1 MENGLGT
8 FYVSILYL
16 QMTYKKSSDSSSNFV
31 CTFCDYITV
40 RKSQYVRHLSTAKHQ
55 ILTNTSEK
63 VPKSSTHICECG
75 NSYKHRQSLN
85 NHKKKC
91 DYVPVKE
98 TEKIALTE
106 IKEDIDYKDLLMKAM
121 KAMNQMQEQQEELRR
136 KDELMERMIDK
147 IGTTNNTNNTIN
159 NTNNFNI
166 NMFLNEQCKDAIN
179 FTDFINRIEIS
190 HNDLENNAQLGF
202 VEGITKIFVDHL
214 NQLTLYER
222 PIHCTDTKRETLYIK
237 DVNKWEKEN
246 SQEKM
251 SGAIQ
256 NISRK
261 SLSELMEWKKSNP
274 EYEDMDSEFSKMC
287 INIQTQSVGTA
298 NKDKLY
304 PKIIN
309 NVARNSKLSK

>member
-1 MENGLGT
+1 MKIFKSFKILNKEIKLNK
-8 FYVSILYL
+8 SIG
-16 QMTYKKSSDSSSNFV
+16 FV
-31 CTFCDYITV
+31 PTMG
-40 RKSQYVRHLSTAKHQ
+40 SLHSGHLSLIKEAKKKCK
-55 ILTNTSEK
+55 K
-63 VPKSSTHICECG
+63 VVGEYRCDCG
-75 NSYKHRQSLN
+75 KLYKHRQSLN

-121 KAMNQMQEQQEELRR
+121 NQMQEQQEELRR

-147 IGTTNNTNNTIN
+147 IGTTNNTNNTVN

-202 VEGITKIFVDHL
+202 VEGMTKIFVDHL

-222 PIHCTDTKRETLYIK
+222 PIHCTDAKRETLYIK
-237 DVNKWEKEN
+237 DENKWEKEN

-287 INIQTQSVGTA
+287 INIQTQSLGTA

>member
-1 MENGLGT
+1 
-8 FYVSILYL
+8 
-16 QMTYKKSSDSSSNFV
+16 MTYKKGSESSSNFV
-31 CTFCDYITV
+31 CTVCDYITV
-40 RKSQYVRHLSTAKHQ
+40 RKSQYVRHLSTAKHK

-121 KAMNQMQEQQEELRR
+121 NQMQEQHEELRR
-136 KDELMERMIDK
+136 KDELVERMIDK
-147 IGTTNNTNNTIN
+147 IGTMNNTIN
-159 NTNNFNI
+159 NTNNNNFNI

-202 VEGITKIFVDHL
+202 VEGMTKIFVDHL

-222 PIHCTDTKRETLYIK
+222 PIHCTDAKRETLYIK
-237 DVNKWEKEN
+237 DENKWEKEN
-246 SQEKM
+246 SEEKM

-274 EYEDMDSEFSKMC
+274 EYEDMDSDFSKMC
-287 INIQTQSVGTA
+287 INIQSQSLGAV

-309 NVARNSKLSK
+309 NVAKFNSISHLKT

>member
-1 MENGLGT
+1 MDNEKMPKNAEN
-8 FYVSILYL
+8 FYCEKCDFKCSK
-16 QMTYKKSSDSSSNFV
+16 QSNYE
-31 CTFCDYITV
+31 T
-40 RKSQYVRHLSTAKHQ
+40 HLLTAKHRR
-55 ILTNTSEK
+55 ITMDNEK
-63 VPKSSTHICECG
+63 PPKNAVLYECACGKNYKYSSG
-75 NSYKHRQSLN
+75 LSKHRN
-85 NHKKKC
+85 KC
-91 DYVPVKE
+91 KYVSEEQNKS
-98 TEKIALTE
+98 TKLTE
-106 IKEDIDYKDLLMKAM
+106 ITEDIDYKDLLM

-147 IGTTNNTNNTIN
+147 IGTTNNTNNTVN

-202 VEGITKIFVDHL
+202 VEGMTKIFVDHL

-222 PIHCTDTKRETLYIK
+222 PIHCTDAKRETLYIK
-237 DVNKWEKEN
+237 DENKWEKEN

-287 INIQTQSVGTA
+287 INIQTQSLGTA

-309 NVARNSKLSK
+309 NIARNSKLSK

>member
-1 MENGLGT
+1 MENT
-8 FYVSILYL
+8 TKNTSKYIN
-16 QMTYKKSSDSSSNFV
+16 NFV
-31 CTFCDYITV
+31 CEKCDFICSKKGDYN
-40 RKSQYVRHLSTAKHQ
+40 RHLKSKKHNT
-55 ILTNTSEK
+55 TNTTK
-63 VPKSSTHICECG
+63 IQQKIHHLCDCGKSY
-75 NSYKHRQSLN
+75 NHRASLY

-106 IKEDIDYKDLLMKAM
+106 IKEDIDYKNLLM

-147 IGTTNNTNNTIN
+147 IGTTNNTNNTVN
-159 NTNNFNI
+159 NTNNNHFNI

-222 PIHCTDTKRETLYIK
+222 PIHCTDAKRETLYIK
-237 DVNKWEKEN
+237 DENKWEKEN

>member
-1 MENGLGT
+1 
-8 FYVSILYL
+8 
-16 QMTYKKSSDSSSNFV
+16 MTYKKGSESSSNFV

-40 RKSQYVRHLSTAKHQ
+40 RKSQYVRHLSTAKHK
-55 ILTNTSEK
+55 ILTNTSEN

-121 KAMNQMQEQQEELRR
+121 NQMQEQHEELRR
-136 KDELMERMIDK
+136 KDELVERMIDK
-147 IGTTNNTNNTIN
+147 IGATNNTIN
-159 NTNNFNI
+159 NTNNNNFNI

-202 VEGITKIFVDHL
+202 VEGMTKIFVHHL

-237 DVNKWEKEN
+237 DENKWEKEN
-246 SQEKM
+246 SEEKM

-261 SLSELMEWKKSNP
+261 SLTELMEWKKSNP
-274 EYEDMDSEFSKMC
+274 EYEDMDSDFSKMC
-287 INIQTQSVGTA
+287 INIQSQSLGAV

-309 NVARNSKLSK
+309 NVAKFNSISHLKT

>member
-1 MENGLGT
+1 
-8 FYVSILYL
+8 
-16 QMTYKKSSDSSSNFV
+16 MTYKKGSESSSNFV
-31 CTFCDYITV
+31 CTVCDYITV
-40 RKSQYVRHLSTAKHQ
+40 RKSQYVRHLSTAKHK
-55 ILTNTSEK
+55 ILTNTSEN

-121 KAMNQMQEQQEELRR
+121 NQMQEQHEEIRR
-136 KDELMERMIDK
+136 KDELVERMIDK
-147 IGTTNNTNNTIN
+147 IGTMNNTIN
-159 NTNNFNI
+159 NTNNNNFNI

-202 VEGITKIFVDHL
+202 VEGMTKIFVDHL

-222 PIHCTDTKRETLYIK
+222 PIHCTDAKRETLYIK
-237 DVNKWEKEN
+237 DENKWEKEN
-246 SQEKM
+246 SDEKM

-256 NISRK
+256 KISRK

-274 EYEDMDSEFSKMC
+274 EYEDMDSDFSKMC
-287 INIQTQSVGTA
+287 INIQSQSLGA
-298 NKDKLY
+298 ENKDKLY

-309 NVARNSKLSK
+309 NVARNSKVDK

>member
-1 MENGLGT
+1 
-8 FYVSILYL
+8 
-16 QMTYKKSSDSSSNFV
+16 MTYKKGSESSSNFV
-31 CTFCDYITV
+31 CTVCDYITV
-40 RKSQYVRHLSTAKHQ
+40 RKSQYVRHLSTAKHK
-55 ILTNTSEK
+55 ILTNTSEN

-98 TEKIALTE
+98 TDKIALTE

-121 KAMNQMQEQQEELRR
+121 NQMQEQHEELRR
-136 KDELMERMIDK
+136 KDELVERMIDK
-147 IGTTNNTNNTIN
+147 IGTTNNTIN
-159 NTNNFNI
+159 NTNNNNFNI

-202 VEGITKIFVDHL
+202 VEGMTKIFVHHL

-222 PIHCTDTKRETLYIK
+222 PIHCTDAKRETLYIK
-237 DVNKWEKEN
+237 DEDKWEKEN
-246 SQEKM
+246 SDEKL

-256 NISRK
+256 KISRK

-274 EYEDMDSEFSKMC
+274 EYEDMDSDFSKMC
-287 INIQTQSVGTA
+287 INIQTQSLGA
-298 NKDKLY
+298 GKKDKLY

-309 NVARNSKLSK
+309 NVAKFNSISHLKT